1 MFLPQAHI
9 RAAPHQREWLEKPS
23 AAPFSL
29 LAQSHPKVGSNATKR
44 LKRFV
49 STIFFYIFVPELK
62 KTRERDLSIA
72 ENRQGLFSGGLPRK
86 PLV

>member
-1 MFLPQAHI
+1 MKEPWFKVDKKVKMLCINDIFLYLCL
-9 RAAPHQREWLEKPS
+9 R
-23 AAPFSL
+23 
-29 LAQSHPKVGSNATKR
+29 N
-44 LKRFV
+44 
-49 STIFFYIFVPELK
+49 LK

>member
-1 MFLPQAHI
+1 MQITFCN
-9 RAAPHQREWLEKPS
+9 W
-23 AAPFSL
+23 F
-29 LAQSHPKVGSNATKR
+29 KVDKKVKMLCIND
-44 LKRFV
+44 
-49 STIFFYIFVPELK
+49 IFFIPLSAELK